1 MTSHNRGPSGP
12 LTIAAAGLLAA
23 ALALGLPARSALAE
37 VQISVYGGMNSNFS
51 SKGELHG
58 PVNDERTFDWE
69 GKSFQMPPYW
79 GAQLTY
85 WFNRGASWGLAFD
98 YTHAKA
104 YADLNF
110 ADPTVP
116 YSHLEFTDGNN
127 LAMLNLMYRFEPIMD
142 GRVVP
147 FVGIG
152 GGVAI
157 PHVEVTIKGPP
168 FGPAVSRTFEY
179 QFAGGA
185 AQVVAGLE
193 FKLDDAWSV
202 FAEGKLSYSHL
213 DTDLENGGKFKTYLW
228 SPQLAIGLSYR
239 FGR

>member
-1 MTSHNRGPSGP
+1 MRGWSGT
-12 LTIAAAGLLAA
+12 LSIAAGWLAA
-23 ALALGLPARSALAE
+23 GIVLCGASAPSRAE
-37 VQISVYGGMNSNFS
+37 VQISVYGGMNTNFS

-58 PVNDERTFDWE
+58 PVDDERTFDWE

-85 WFNRGASWGLAFD
+85 WFNRGAGFGLQFD

-104 YADLNF
+104 YADVNF
-110 ADPTVP
+110 ATDPT

-127 LAMLNLMYRFEPIMD
+127 LAIINLMYRFEPMWD
-142 GRVVP
+142 GKVVP

-157 PHVEVTIKGPP
+157 PHVEVTLKPP
-168 FGPAVSRTFEY
+168 SASRTFEY

-193 FKLDDAWSV
+193 YKLNDAWSV

-239 FGR
+239 FGN

>member
-1 MTSHNRGPSGP
+1 MASNRRSPSAS
-12 LTIAAAGLLAA
+12 IAVAAAGLLAGALVTALSA
-23 ALALGLPARSALAE
+23 APALAE

-51 SKGELHG
+51 SKGELNG
-58 PVNDERTFDWE
+58 PVTDERTFDWE

-85 WFNRGASWGLAFD
+85 WFNRGASWGIAID

-116 YSHLEFTDGNN
+116 YSHLEFSDGNN
-127 LAMLNLMYRFEPIMD
+127 LALLNLMYRFEPIMG
-142 GRVVP
+142 GRAVP

-157 PHVEVTIKGPP
+157 PHVEVTLKAP
-168 FGPAVSRTFEY
+168 FSRTFEY
-179 QFAGGA
+179 QLAGGA
-185 AQVVAGLE
+185 AQVLAGLE
-193 FKLDDAWSV
+193 FKLDEAWSV

-213 DTDLENGGKFKTYLW
+213 DTELENGGKFKTYLW